1 MSNLTDDQKVYQNF
15 DLVPESNLIKFKG
28 HGKLASL
35 IEKKDL
41 IYVLRIAE
49 GLQVSWND
57 ANGEIYMKLIKKDE
71 ASEDD
76 KWRFNSKAGIF
87 DTNFNILKSLY

>member
-35 IEKKDL
+35 IEKKDSM
-41 IYVLRIAE
+41 YVLGIAE
-49 GLQVSWND
+49 GLHVSWND
-57 ANGEIYMKLIKKDE
+57 PDGEIYMKLIKKDE
-71 ASEDD
+71 AREADNWS
-76 KWRFNSKAGIF
+76 FNSKAGIF
-87 DTNFNILKSLY
+87 DKNFEF